1 MFWVYTQEVLLSSI
15 LERCRWVGNL
25 FVAVIAATILS
36 SCTLDTQLISGKSL
50 EFFSVTSESEGRI
63 NGSNMAATPFKGSC
77 VPGSKVTITEAT
89 AILNHEFTCD
99 NTGSWSRSLDLSVLP
114 ANYIGELVFT
124 MIAPTGQSFEQ
135 KYPVEKD
142 VVPPTVTID
151 APVAVTPMN
160 EGSYPI
166 TGNCSENGKTV
177 TLIAGTISTT
187 TVCTAGAYSANLDVS
202 SVLSSPISISASLVD
217 AAGNVGNASASAS
230 RTGAP
235 PVITSFALNN
245 GNTVT
250 TNNVVT
256 VDMSVTDV
264 TEMYLTEVAGCASG
278 GSWVSYS
285 ATASWTLPALN
296 ATNTLYA
303 KFRNA
308 SGETL
313 CVSDSIVHDSTS
325 PTITIDSPAANS
337 YVNIANVSAFT
348 ISGSCSELNRS
359 ITITGPS
366 GYTATTTCLGTS
378 YSAILDLTALPQ
390 GNFILSASLSDEAGN
405 SGSANSA
412 NYIKDTAAPAAGTI
426 TINSGQAG
434 TTNLNVT
441 LTVSNVAGTSEYYIT
456 NAADCS
462 SGGVWES
469 YVASKAWVL
478 PTANATNTVRMKRR
492 DTAGNESSCTSDSI
506 VHTSSVPSLSLASP
520 TAGSYIGL
528 MNAAS
533 FTVSGACSE
542 EGIAVTLTA
551 NGVTQTSPPLCTG
564 GSWTKT
570 LNLSSGTYGQGN
582 VTVVAN
588 HARMTGVAAPSVTVV
603 FVKDTVAPT
612 ATMAINNGDAYTNN
626 LAATLNLSMAGGA
639 TEMYITNNALCLTG
653 GTWEPFAVTKSW
665 TLPTAND
672 NNWIYYKARDAA
684 GNETNCLSDTII
696 HDTVIPS
703 LAVTM
708 AVGTYINGVNQTAF
722 EITGTCSEYGR
733 PITLSLAGEP
743 SITGTTTCAGGFWSM
758 TVNASGIADNTSST
772 YSFSFVHTRPSGNM
786 ITAFGHFYKDT
797 VPPGNATLTN
807 APSGTNAN
815 SALNVTVGGA
825 GVNLFKYF
833 LIRPGETNSCSAPTS
848 YLGSDNFLSSTI
860 SDRILVNGDYK
871 LCVWGRDTAGNWS
884 PAHTEASWTRDALT
898 AVITGAPTG
907 VSSATSVNIT
917 VSGTSVTQYKKAF
930 ITSGTC
936 ATATYSGQVPVGT
949 AITDNISAIPNGPVT
964 LCVIG
969 SDTFGTWQSETAA
982 TEVTWIKDAISTVQ
996 ITSASQNRV
1005 NEGDSGQNITFTIN
1019 PVKNYD
1025 VIVYYKVTGDA
1036 LNSTHHNLSS
1046 GSVTIPA
1053 NTASATITANFPDNA
1068 LVEGEKV
1075 LNVHITRTSTI
1086 AAILGIN
1093 YQAQYFI
1100 ADDEKNLKV
1109 TAVALN
1115 QRHSCAILSD
1125 GFIRCWGY
1133 NSSQAL
1139 GTGDGNFRDRAAL
1152 VTVAG
1157 NPTFASISTGHEH
1170 TCAITTSGVLY
1181 CWGTNTVKQLG
1192 DGTSTNRSSPVIAD
1206 SPNLYLMISTGN
1218 RHTCGITINNKLRC
1232 WGSNSY
1238 GEIGKGTTSPIP
1250 SDPVEVDGATDY
1262 KYVSVGADG
1271 SCAVTST
1278 HKLRCWGNNGNGALP
1293 TGGSFNTPQD
1303 VDSTTDYSMVA
1314 VGSSHSCAV
1323 TMTGQLKCWGGANSW
1338 GQIGDG
1344 TNIAKSSPTNV
1355 DSSETFVSVAVNTD
1369 TNATSRGTTCALT
1382 TGKVLYCFGFNDA
1395 GQVADGTSGNSRR
1408 SPTLS
1413 DGGMLYD
1420 KIALGAG
1427 RVCGIPTSGYLR
1439 CWGNFGFDSGA
1450 SQQYN
1455 SFGAGHNIG
1464 FFSRWGE
1471 FFKDFNFD
1479 TVSFGGGG
1487 HHDTVACGISNK
1499 KLYCWG
1505 TTEVMGD
1512 GTTATVRRPAPVL
1525 IDADTNYVQVAS
1537 RHSSDHCA
1545 ITESG
1550 DLKCWGRNH
1559 YGELGSSSVPS
1570 TGSAPRVNVPTLVDP
1585 GYKYVHVSMENHG
1598 TCGVT
1603 TTGDLRCAGF
1613 NGSGQLGD
1621 GTITAVAAFKTIDA
1635 PTKYKTVERGF
1646 NHTCGITTTG
1656 MLKCWGT
1663 NTNGHLGIGN
1673 TTNNPNPTEVD
1684 PGVTYKSISLGSTYT
1699 CGVTTAGK
1707 LKCWGGSG
1715 DVGNGSSGNVV
1726 NPYLIDGANDYLS
1739 VYSGADFACG
1749 ILTSNA
1755 VKCWSVHMPTVGLA
1769 QPPFGNTVLNQLNA
1783 TLIDSGMGYS
1793 KILTAGDMFCGLT
1806 LGKQYRCHGFVEGAV
1821 GGDVDTSVSVSN
1833 VNSNFVY
1840 QPIYL
1845 HKMFY

>member
-1 MFWVYTQEVLLSSI
+1 MFWVYLQEVLLPSF
-15 LERCRWVGNL
+15 LVRCRSVGNL
-25 FVAVIAATILS
+25 LVAVIAATSLA

-50 EFFSVTSESEGRI
+50 EFFSVTSDSEGRI
-63 NGSNMAATPFKGSC
+63 NGSNMMAAPFKGSC
-77 VPGSKVTITEAT
+77 VPGSKVKVTEAT
-89 AILNHEFTCD
+89 ATLNQEFTCD
-99 NTGSWSRSLDLSVLP
+99 NSGSWSRALDLSVLP
-114 ANYIGELVFT
+114 ANYVGELVFT
-124 MIAPTGQSFEQ
+124 MTAPTGQTIEQ

-142 VVPPTVTID
+142 VVAPTVAIN
-151 APVAVTPMN
+151 APVTVTPLN
-160 EGSYPI
+160 EAAYPI
-166 TGNCSENGKTV
+166 SGSCSEDGKTV
-177 TLIAGTISTT
+177 TLIAGTVSTT
-187 TVCTAGAYSANLDVS
+187 TVCTAGTFTANVDLS
-202 SVLSSPISISASLVD
+202 SVTSSPISISASLVD
-217 AAGNVGNASASAS
+217 AAGNTGNDSVSATRSS
-230 RTGAP
+230 AP
-235 PVITSFALNN
+235 PVISSFALNN
-245 GNTVT
+245 GNSVT

-256 VDMSVTDV
+256 VDISVTDA

-308 SGETL
+308 GGETL
-313 CVSDSIVHDSTS
+313 CVSDSIIHDSTS

-359 ITITGPS
+359 ITIAGPS

-412 NYIKDTAAPAAGTI
+412 NYIKDTVAPAAGTI
-426 TINSGQAG
+426 SINSGQAG
-434 TTNLNVT
+434 TTSLNVT
-441 LTVSNVAGTSEYYIT
+441 LTISSVAGTAQYYLT
-456 NAADCS
+456 NDADCS
-462 SGGVWES
+462 SGGVWEN

-492 DTAGNESSCTSDSI
+492 DAAGNESTCTSDSI

-520 TAGSYIGL
+520 AAGSYIGL
-528 MNAAS
+528 MNAAA

-542 EGIAVTLTA
+542 EGMQVTLTA
-551 NGVTQTSPPLCTG
+551 NGITQTSPPTCSG
-564 GSWTKT
+564 GTWTKT
-570 LNLSSGTYGQGN
+570 LNLASNATYGQGN
-582 VTVVAN
+582 VTIVAN
-588 HARMTGVAAPSVTVV
+588 HSRMTGVAAPSVTVV

-703 LAVTM
+703 LEVTM
-708 AVGTYINGVNQTAF
+708 AVGTYINGVNQMAF

-743 SITGTTTCAGGFWSM
+743 SINGTTTCAGGFWSM

-772 YSFSFVHTRPSGNM
+772 YAFSFVHTRPSGNM

-815 SALNVTVGGA
+815 SALNVTVGGT
-825 GVNLFKYF
+825 GVTRFKYF
-833 LIRPGETNSCSAPTS
+833 LIRPGETNSCAATTS

-860 SDRILVNGDYK
+860 SDRILVNGNYK

-898 AVITGAPTG
+898 AVIAGAPTG

-936 ATATYSGQVPVGT
+936 ATATYSGQIPVGN

-1036 LNSTHHNLSS
+1036 LNPTHHNLSS

-1053 NTASATITANFPDNA
+1053 NTASASITANFPDNA
-1068 LVEGEKV
+1068 LTEGEKV
-1075 LNVHITRTSTI
+1075 LNVHITHTSTI

-1093 YQAQYFI
+1093 YQSQYFI

-1109 TAVALN
+1109 ISVALS
-1115 QRHSCAILSD
+1115 QKHSCAVLSD
-1125 GFIRCWGY
+1125 GYVRCWGY
-1133 NSSQAL
+1133 NTSVAL
-1139 GTGDGNFRDRAAL
+1139 GTGDANFRDIATL
-1152 VTVAG
+1152 VAVPG
-1157 NPTFASISTGHEH
+1157 NPTFTSVTTGLDH
-1170 TCAITTSGVLY
+1170 TCAVATSGAVY
-1181 CWGTNTVKQLG
+1181 CWGTNTNKQLG
-1192 DGTSTNRSSPVIAD
+1192 DGTQTSRNSPVLAD
-1206 SPNLYLMISTGN
+1206 PSTQYLMVSAGSQ
-1218 RHTCGITINNKLRC
+1218 HTCGITTNNKLRC
-1232 WGSNSY
+1232 WGTNMFGELGNGLGNGVYNPADIDSTNSY
-1238 GEIGKGTTSPIP
+1238 KTVSASYNSTCAITT
-1250 SDPVEVDGATDY
+1250 
-1262 KYVSVGADG
+1262 
-1271 SCAVTST
+1271 T
-1278 HKLRCWGNNGNGALP
+1278 HKLRCWGTNNRNQLGIA
-1293 TGGSFNTPQD
+1293 GGSFNTPQD
-1303 VDSTTDYSMVA
+1303 VDSATDYSVVSIGVA
-1314 VGSSHSCAV
+1314 HTCAV
-1323 TMTGQLKCWGGANSW
+1323 TMAGQLKCWGNNSW
-1338 GQIGDG
+1338 GQLGDG
-1344 TNIAKSSPTNV
+1344 TITTRTVPTNV
-1355 DSSETFVSVAVNTD
+1355 DSSETFVSVSVNSD
-1369 TNATSRGTTCALT
+1369 SNATPRGTTCAIT
-1382 TGKVLYCFGFNDA
+1382 TSKTLYCFGYNDA
-1395 GQVADGTSGNSRR
+1395 GQVADGTISTRR

-1413 DGGMLYD
+1413 DAGTSYDQVSLGG
-1420 KIALGAG
+1420 G
-1427 RVCGIPTSGYLR
+1427 RVCGVPTAGYLR
-1439 CWGNFGFDSGA
+1439 CWGNFGFDGGA
-1450 SQQYN
+1450 NPQYN
-1455 SFGAGHNIG
+1455 SNGAGHNIG
-1464 FFSRWGE
+1464 FFSRWGT
-1471 FFKDFNFD
+1471 FFKDYNFD
-1479 TVSFGGGG
+1479 TVTIGGGM
-1487 HHDTVACGISNK
+1487 HSDTVACGITNK

-1505 TTEVMGD
+1505 TSEVMGD
-1512 GTTATVRRPAPVL
+1512 GSTATVRRPAPVL
-1525 IDADTNYVQVAS
+1525 IDSDTNYIQMAS
-1537 RHSSDHCA
+1537 RHGSDHCA

-1550 DLKCWGRNH
+1550 DLKCWGRNS
-1559 YGELGSSSVPS
+1559 YGELGTAAVASS
-1570 TGSAPRVNVPTLVDP
+1570 GSPPRVNVPTLADP
-1585 GYKYVHVSMENHG
+1585 GYKYVHISMENQ
-1598 TCGVT
+1598 TACGVT
-1603 TTGDLRCAGF
+1603 TMGDLRCGGF

-1621 GTITAVAAFKTIDA
+1621 GTTTASAAFKTIDA
-1635 PTKYKTVERGF
+1635 PTKYKTVERAYG
-1646 NHTCGITTTG
+1646 HTCGITTTG
-1656 MLKCWGT
+1656 MLKCWGG
-1663 NTNGHLGIGN
+1663 NTSGNLGIGG
-1673 TTNNPNPTEVD
+1673 TSTALSPTEVD
-1684 PGVTYKSISLGSTYT
+1684 PGVTYKSVSLGSTYT
-1699 CGVTTAGK
+1699 CGITTAGK

-1715 DVGNGSSGNVV
+1715 EVGNGTTGNVTT
-1726 NPYLIDGANDYLS
+1726 PYPIDAANDYLS
-1739 VYSGADFACG
+1739 VFAGGDFTCA
-1749 ILTSNA
+1749 ILTSYA
-1755 VKCWSVHMPTVGLA
+1755 VKCWSVHMPVVGLA
-1769 QPPFGNTVLNQLNA
+1769 QPQPNGTVLNQLNA
-1783 TLIDSGMGYS
+1783 TVIDAGVGYS
-1793 KILTAGDMFCGLT
+1793 KILYAGEMFCGLT
-1806 LGKQYRCHGFVEGAV
+1806 LGKQYRCHGFVKGAV

-1840 QPIYL
+1840 QPTYL